1 MILQRLRAAL
11 ALALLAAA
19 GTALATEPLRI
30 LFVGNSFTYTRP
42 PALQYNIENV
52 TDLNEQNAIDK
63 PLGSDP
69 ALPQPWGGVPGIF
82 KALGDQAGLALEVS
96 HSLRGGATLRGHL
109 LNTNPAGWDM
119 RANIAS
125 ARWDVVVLQGN
136 STEAINRAGGSFI
149 QFSAYVGLLQRF
161 ITDGAEFS
169 YRDRDFYPGN
179 TNAQRTAAC
188 VAATGLTAGSCNL
201 QRDIPAND
209 NANPKAAIFLYQTW
223 ARPDLTYPAG
233 RPYSGEPLET
243 MTDDLAMAYSQAALN
258 NPGIDGVVPVGEAF
272 MRAVRDGVAMRN
284 PYEPTPREIDLWWF
298 EDQFHSSKYGSYL
311 SALTMFGALT
321 GIDPA
326 SFGANEKA
334 AFDLRISPRD
344 AMQLQRVAARQLT
357 DSGYELTSLPCLHS
371 HPRSQG
377 ARACTP
383 HQGR

>member
-1 MILQRLRAAL
+1 MVLQRLRAVL

-19 GTALATEPLRI
+19 GTALATEPVRI

-52 TDLNEQNAIDK
+52 TDLNAQNAIDK

-82 KALGDQAGLALEVS
+82 KALADQAGLSLEVS

-136 STEAINRAGGSFI
+136 STEAINRAGGNFA
-149 QFSAYVGLLQRF
+149 QFNAYVGLLQRF
-161 ITDGAEFS
+161 ITDGEPFS
-169 YRDRDFYPGN
+169 YRERDLYPGGS
-179 TNAQRTAAC
+179 NALR
-188 VAATGLTAGSCNL
+188 S
-201 QRDIPAND
+201 IPANP
-209 NANPKAAIFLYQTW
+209 NANPQAAIYLYQTW

-233 RPYSGEPLET
+233 EPYSGEPLET
-243 MTDDLAMAYSQAALN
+243 MTDDLSMAYSQAALD
-258 NPGIDGVVPVGEAF
+258 NPGIEAVVPVGEAF
-272 MRAVRDGVAMRN
+272 MRAVHDGVAMRN
-284 PYEPTPREIDLWWF
+284 PYEPTPREVDLWWF
-298 EDQFHSSKYGSYL
+298 EDQFHPSKYGSYL

-334 AFDLRISPRD
+334 AFDLRISPRE
-344 AMQLQRVAARQLT
+344 AMQLQGVASRQLT
-357 DSGYELTSLPCLHS
+357 ESGYDLKSLPCLHS

-377 ARACTP
+377 ARACAP
-383 HQGR
+383 R

>member
-1 MILQRLRAAL
+1 MRKLVTAVFASITASSAAF
-11 ALALLAAA
+11 AAP
-19 GTALATEPLRI
+19 TTI

-52 TDLNEQNAIDK
+52 TDLNAQNAIDK

-82 KALGDQAGLALEVS
+82 KALADQAGLAYEVS

-125 ARWDVVVLQGN
+125 SRWDVVVLQGN
-136 STEAINRAGGSFI
+136 STEAVNRAGGNFG

-161 ITDGAEFS
+161 IKDGERFS
-169 YRDRDFYPGN
+169 YRESALYPGGSN
-179 TNAQRTAAC
+179 TLRT
-188 VAATGLTAGSCNL
+188 
-201 QRDIPAND
+201 IPANP
-209 NANPKAAIFLYQTW
+209 NANPDAAIYLYQTW
-223 ARPDLTYPAG
+223 ARPDLTYPADQ
-233 RPYSGEPLET
+233 PYSGEPLET
-243 MTDDLAMAYSQAALN
+243 MTDDLALAYGQAALD
-258 NPGIDGVVPVGEAF
+258 NPGIEAVVPVGEAF
-272 MRAVRDGVAMRN
+272 MRAVQDGVAMRN
-284 PYEPTPREIDLWWF
+284 PYEPTPREVDLWWF
-298 EDQFHSSKYGSYL
+298 EDQFHPSKYGSYL

-334 AFDLRISPRD
+334 AFDLRISPRE
-344 AMQLQRVAARQLT
+344 AMQLQRVASRQLAE
-357 DSGYELTSLPCLHS
+357 SGYELKSLPCLHS

-377 ARACTP
+377 ARACAP
-383 HQGR
+383 Q